1 MRYHLTPGR
10 KAIIKKS
17 INNKCWRGCGE
28 QGMFLHC
35 WWECKLVQPL
45 WRTVW
50 KSLKKLKTDIIWPC
64 NPTPGQKSRE
74 KHDLKG
80 YVDPMFTAA
89 LFTVAKTWKQPKCPS
104 AEEWIKE
111 MWCRCTVEYP
121 CVCAKSLQ
129 YVWHFVILGTVAWHP
144 LSMGLSR
151 QEYWSGLPCPS
162 PGDLPDCSLPRRT
175 SQQVFPERQRSAS
188 LLKF

>member
-1 MRYHLTPGR
+1 MPEVLSPSFT
-10 KAIIKKS
+10 
-17 INNKCWRGCGE
+17 
-28 QGMFLHC
+28 
-35 WWECKLVQPL
+35 L
-45 WRTVW
+45 WRYNESTAVQTHSWAYIW
-50 KSLKKLKTDIIWPC
+50 KKTIYNLKRTC
-64 NPTPGQKSRE
+64 SS
-74 KHDLKG
+74 
-80 YVDPMFTAA
+80 MFTAA